1 MTFIICVIL
10 LCVHYDYT
18 FYFSVPF
25 DTYVQ
30 GNVVLDQSY
39 DPKLDDRTSQEY
51 LSLEMSITTPVQ
63 NLFCDPFQC
72 CSTTVTGFR
81 QGSVIA
87 GILVAIASNGVS
99 KCDISSR
106 LISQMS
112 SLPATI
118 GGIPVSPGSL
128 SASKSAIWFIICER
142 RKNIQILF

>member
-1 MTFIICVIL
+1 M
-10 LCVHYDYT
+10 
-18 FYFSVPF
+18 
-25 DTYVQ
+25 
-30 GNVVLDQSY
+30 LDQSY
-39 DPKLDDRTSQEY
+39 DPKLDDSTSQEY
-51 LSLEMSITTPVQ
+51 LSLEMSITAPVQ

-87 GILVAIASNGVS
+87 GLLVAIASNGVS

-128 SASKSAIWFIICER
+128 SASKSAIWFIMCER
-142 RKNIQILF
+142 MKYFLRDLVSHNIFLSLLQHHVIH